1 MKFKYYLRGIGIGV
15 VVTTFIFMILI
26 SIHKNEERMD
36 SASKNNMES
45 KTVAAAEDDTEKKAQ
60 SDATPSK
67 QISKEDKDVEKDTRP
82 KENTKPK
89 EDAKPKA
96 DTGKDQNTETETQ
109 QTETE
114 EDETENESSDKVR
127 FEISGGEFSDVI
139 CRKLQDEGLISDAK
153 EFNRFLIEKDY
164 DNSILPGIYDI
175 PKDATYE
182 EIAVLLTSKVE

>member
-15 VVTTFIFMILI
+15 VVTTYIFMILI

-139 CRKLQDEGLISDAK
+139 CRKLQEEGLISDAK

>member
-96 DTGKDQNTETETQ
+96 DTGKDQDTETETQ

-127 FEISGGEFSDVI
+127 FEISGGEFSDAI
-139 CRKLQDEGLISDAK
+139 CRKLQEEGLISDAK

-175 PKDATYE
+175 PRDATYE

>member
-1 MKFKYYLRGIGIGV
+1 
-15 VVTTFIFMILI
+15 MILI

-96 DTGKDQNTETETQ
+96 DTGKDQDTETETQ

-127 FEISGGEFSDVI
+127 FEISGGEFSDAI
-139 CRKLQDEGLISDAK
+139 CRKLQEEGLISDAK

-175 PKDATYE
+175 PRDATYE

>member
-96 DTGKDQNTETETQ
+96 DTGKDQDTETETQ

-114 EDETENESSDKVR
+114 EDETENESSDQAR
-127 FEISGGEFSDVI
+127 FEISGGEFSDAI
-139 CRKLQDEGLISDAK
+139 CRKLQEEGLISDAK

-175 PKDATYE
+175 PRDATYE

>member
-15 VVTTFIFMILI
+15 VVTTVIFMILI

-139 CRKLQDEGLISDAK
+139 CRKLQEEGLISDAK

>member
-139 CRKLQDEGLISDAK
+139 CRKLQEEGLISDAK

-175 PKDATYE
+175 PRDATYE

>member
-1 MKFKYYLRGIGIGV
+1 
-15 VVTTFIFMILI
+15 
-26 SIHKNEERMD
+26 MD

-96 DTGKDQNTETETQ
+96 DTGKDQDTETETQ

-114 EDETENESSDKVR
+114 
-127 FEISGGEFSDVI
+127 
-139 CRKLQDEGLISDAK
+139 
-153 EFNRFLIEKDY
+153 
-164 DNSILPGIYDI
+164 
-175 PKDATYE
+175 
-182 EIAVLLTSKVE
+182 

>member
-1 MKFKYYLRGIGIGV
+1 VKFKYYLRGIGIGV

-96 DTGKDQNTETETQ
+96 DTGKDQDTETETQ

-127 FEISGGEFSDVI
+127 FEISGGEFSDAI
-139 CRKLQDEGLISDAK
+139 CRKLQEEGLISDAK

-175 PKDATYE
+175 PRDATYE

>member
-26 SIHKNEERMD
+26 SIHKNEEKMD
-36 SASKNNMES
+36 SASQNNMES

-139 CRKLQDEGLISDAK
+139 CRKLQEEGLISDAK
-153 EFNRFLIEKDY
+153 EFNQFLIEKDY

-175 PKDATYE
+175 PRDATYE

>member
-45 KTVAAAEDDTEKKAQ
+45 KTVAAAKDDTEKKAQ

-139 CRKLQDEGLISDAK
+139 CRKLQEEGLISDAK

-175 PKDATYE
+175 PRDATYE

>member
-26 SIHKNEERMD
+26 SIHKNEEKMD
-36 SASKNNMES
+36 SASQNNMES

-96 DTGKDQNTETETQ
+96 DTGKDQNTETETKL
-109 QTETE
+109 TETE

-139 CRKLQDEGLISDAK
+139 CRKLQEEGLISDAK
-153 EFNRFLIEKDY
+153 EFNQFLIEKDY

-175 PKDATYE
+175 PRDATYE

>member
-139 CRKLQDEGLISDAK
+139 CRKLQEEGLISDAK

>member
-26 SIHKNEERMD
+26 SIHKNEEKMD
-36 SASKNNMES
+36 SASQNNMES

-96 DTGKDQNTETETQ
+96 DTGKDQNTETETK

-139 CRKLQDEGLISDAK
+139 CRKLQEEGLISDAK
-153 EFNRFLIEKDY
+153 EFNQFLIEKDY

-175 PKDATYE
+175 PRDATYE

>member
-15 VVTTFIFMILI
+15 VVTTFIFMFLI
-26 SIHKNEERMD
+26 SIHKNEEKMD
-36 SASKNNMES
+36 SASQNNMES

-139 CRKLQDEGLISDAK
+139 CRKLQEEGLISDAK
-153 EFNRFLIEKDY
+153 EFNQFLIEKDY

-175 PKDATYE
+175 PRDATYE